1 MLTKPMLYHQY
12 DDRSDCSPI
21 EGCVIG
27 VMNMTS
33 SPRTSDAEDKLDE
46 TPRLP
51 RRRPRSRRAYK
62 VALSIAQMIVDD
74 ITDDN
79 LVPGTR
85 LASERDML
93 VRFRAGRGTLREA
106 LRFLEMSGILTVRT
120 GPQGG
125 PFVSEPD
132 SHDFASLLGLFLQ
145 LRSMPFSQLIAAR
158 EMLEPELA
166 ARAAETA
173 SEQIKAEIADSVAGM
188 KRFLD
193 DEENF
198 LAENDRFHDAVA
210 AGAGNELFALLISS
224 LHVITDGMPLG
235 VSYPLERRAAVLRA
249 HTAVADA
256 IRAKD
261 AEGARWAMRKHMRE
275 FHRYVKEK
283 FPSAYERPVRWRD
296 ISPS

>member
-1 MLTKPMLYHQY
+1 
-12 DDRSDCSPI
+12 
-21 EGCVIG
+21 
-27 VMNMTS
+27 MTS
-33 SPRTSDAEDKLDE
+33 SPLTSEAGDRVDDIS
-46 TPRLP
+46 RLP
-51 RRRPRSRRAYK
+51 RRRPRGRRAHK
-62 VALSIAQMIVDD
+62 AALSIAQMIVDD

-79 LVPGTR
+79 LPPGTR

-93 VRFRAGRGTLREA
+93 VRFEAGRGTLREA
-106 LRFLEMSGILTVRT
+106 LRFLEMSGILTVKA

-132 SHDFASLLGLFLQ
+132 AQDFAGLLGLFLQ
-145 LRSMPFSQLIAAR
+145 LRSMPFNQLISAR

-188 KRFLD
+188 KKFLD

-198 LAENDRFHDAVA
+198 LAENDRFHSAVA
-210 AGAGNELFALLISS
+210 AAAGNELFELLISS

-256 IRAKD
+256 ISAKD

-283 FPSAYERPVRWRD
+283 FPDAYERPVKWRD
-296 ISPS
+296 IAPS

>member
-1 MLTKPMLYHQY
+1 
-12 DDRSDCSPI
+12 
-21 EGCVIG
+21 
-27 VMNMTS
+27 MTS
-33 SPRTSDAEDKLDE
+33 SPQTSEAEDRVDE
-46 TPRLP
+46 IPRLP

-62 VALSIAQMIVDD
+62 VALSIAQLIVDD

-79 LVPGTR
+79 LPPGTR

-93 VRFRAGRGTLREA
+93 VRFKAGRGTLREA
-106 LRFLEMSGILTVRT
+106 LRFLEMSGILTVKA

-132 SHDFASLLGLFLQ
+132 AHDFAGLLGLFLQ
-145 LRSMPFSQLIAAR
+145 LRSMPFNQLISAR

-166 ARAAETA
+166 ARAAEAA

-188 KRFLD
+188 KKFLG

-198 LAENDRFHDAVA
+198 LAENDRFHSAVA
-210 AGAGNELFALLISS
+210 AAAGNELFELLISS

-256 IRAKD
+256 ISAKD

-283 FPSAYERPVRWRD
+283 FPDAYERPVKWRD
-296 ISPS
+296 IAPS